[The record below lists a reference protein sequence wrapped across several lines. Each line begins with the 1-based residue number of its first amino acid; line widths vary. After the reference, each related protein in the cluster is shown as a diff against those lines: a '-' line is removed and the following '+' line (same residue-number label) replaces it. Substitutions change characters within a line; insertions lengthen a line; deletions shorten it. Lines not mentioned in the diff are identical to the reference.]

1 MNIKYLSQERIEK
14 KAKVSKKLLRN
25 SFPDDKTV
33 NEVVSMITMRDF
45 MSAIKCKLQVVNRD
59 LEYSQ

>member
-1 MNIKYLSQERIEK
+1 M
-14 KAKVSKKLLRN
+14 
-25 SFPDDKTV
+25 

-59 LEYSQ
+59 LEYSQYKVESVLKFVNSVL